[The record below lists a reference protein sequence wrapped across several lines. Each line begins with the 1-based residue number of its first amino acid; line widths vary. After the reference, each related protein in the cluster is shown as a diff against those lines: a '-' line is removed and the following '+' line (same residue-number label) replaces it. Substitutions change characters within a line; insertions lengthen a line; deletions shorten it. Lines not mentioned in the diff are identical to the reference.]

1 MISIKELKSNYIKVL
16 RKAVPDMK
24 IYSNEVEEGYETPS
38 LFVQMVPL
46 IFKQRE
52 TASITRSSYMF
63 ETTFLQY
70 KKNEA
75 EQLEIMEKIRDTLGD
90 HLKVGDRKLFVEEP
104 EVQYTGQTKNII
116 QFVFKVDFLENCRQ
130 LETEQ
135 TVKEIEVKEMVN
147 NGHS

>member
-1 MISIKELKSNYIKVL
+1 MISIKELKSSYIKVL
-16 RKAVPDMK
+16 RKAVPNMK

-52 TASITRSSYMF
+52 TTSITRSSYMF

-116 QFVFKVDFLENCRQ
+116 QFVFKVEFLEDYRQ
-130 LETEQ
+130 TAIQ
-135 TVKEIEVKEMVN
+135 NMVKEIEVKEMVN
-147 NGHS
+147 KGYS